1 MWNYRIIKREVEGQ
15 PDQYG
20 LFEVFYND
28 EGEISAHS
36 EEPELVDASP
46 EELLTTLRL
55 MLDDAQK
62 SYYKILKY
70 GEIEFAP
77 LYDEKDLS
85 EAMTLEEFEAELKK
99 IDVRDLTNDTIQD
112 QSLNNPPLSWTDPDV
127 DVDES
132 DYGE

>member
-1 MWNYRIIKREVEGQ
+1 MIKREVEGQ
-15 PDQYG
+15 PDHYG
-20 LFEVFYND
+20 LFEVLYND
-28 EGEISAHS
+28 EGKISAHS
-36 EEPELVDASP
+36 EEPELVDSSP

-85 EAMTLEEFEAELKK
+85 EAMTLEEFEAEFKE

-132 DYGE
+132 NYGE

>member
-1 MWNYRIIKREVEGQ
+1 MWNYRIIKKENEC
-15 PDQYG
+15 G
-20 LFEVFYND
+20 LYEVFYND
-28 EGEISAHS
+28 DGKISAHS
-36 EEPELVDASP
+36 EKPEVFGENP

-62 SYYKILKY
+62 SYYEILKY

-85 EAMTLEEFEAELKK
+85 ESMTIEEFESEIKK

-112 QSLNNPPLSWTDPDV
+112 QSLNNPPLSLTDPDV

-132 DYGE
+132 EYGE

>member
-1 MWNYRIIKREVEGQ
+1 MWNYRIIKKEN
-15 PDQYG
+15 DHG
-20 LFEVFYND
+20 LYEVFYND
-28 EGEISAHS
+28 DGKISAHTDKPILV
-36 EEPELVDASP
+36 EESP
-46 EELLTTLRL
+46 EDLLDSLRL

-62 SYYKILKY
+62 SYYKVLEY
-70 GEIEFAP
+70 GKIEFAP

-85 EAMTLEEFEAELKK
+85 ESMTIEEFESEIKK

-132 DYGE
+132 EYGE

>member
-1 MWNYRIIKREVEGQ
+1 MWNYRIIKKENEC
-15 PDQYG
+15 G
-20 LFEVFYND
+20 LYEVFYND
-28 EGEISAHS
+28 DGKISAHS
-36 EEPELVDASP
+36 EKPEVFGENP

-62 SYYKILKY
+62 SYYKVLEY
-70 GEIEFAP
+70 GKIEFAP

-85 EAMTLEEFEAELKK
+85 ESMTIEEFESEIKK

-132 DYGE
+132 EYEE

>member
-1 MWNYRIIKREVEGQ
+1 MWNYRIIKKENEC
-15 PDQYG
+15 G
-20 LFEVFYND
+20 LYEVFYND
-28 EGEISAHS
+28 DGEISAHA
-36 EEPELVDASP
+36 ENPEVIGENP
-46 EELLTTLRL
+46 EDLLTTLRL

-62 SYYKILKY
+62 SYYKVLKH
-70 GEIEFAP
+70 GEIKFAP

-85 EAMTLEEFEAELKK
+85 QAMTFEEFESEIKK

-132 DYGE
+132 NYGE